1 MIPNAIREKYSCK
14 RRKDFVT
21 GFAIIFFLLVVCFE
35 IYVVLWMPVQI
46 QRKNMLEVHTA
57 KDELIRNFDNLRQR
71 CFKLYFTRKDSD
83 KGEVELTVR
92 VLDIYAIYLR
102 NNVDLLNINELIE
115 LKRTLG
121 KFEALVL
128 DWERGK
134 RCFNLK
140 AFDLAPAL
148 TALEVKKRL

>member
-1 MIPNAIREKYSCK
+1 MIPKAIREKYSCK

-46 QRKNMLEVHTA
+46 RKRNMLEVHTA
-57 KDELIRNFDNLRQR
+57 KDELIRRFDNLRYR
-71 CFKLYFTRKDSD
+71 CFKLYYTKKDSA

-92 VLDIYAIYLR
+92 VLDMYAIYLR

-115 LKRTLG
+115 LKRTFG
-121 KFEALVL
+121 RFEALAV
-128 DWERGK
+128 DWEKGK
-134 RCFNLK
+134 YCFNSK
-140 AFDLAPAL
+140 DFDLAPAL
-148 TALEVKKRL
+148 TALEEKNHL